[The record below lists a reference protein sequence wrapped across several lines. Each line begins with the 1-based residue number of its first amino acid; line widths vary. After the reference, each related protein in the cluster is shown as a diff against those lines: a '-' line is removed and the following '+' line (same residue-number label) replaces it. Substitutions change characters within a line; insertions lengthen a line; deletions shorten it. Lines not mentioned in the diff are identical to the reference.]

1 MKISYA
7 VTVCNEIKEIQELI
21 PHLLE
26 FKRSQDEVV
35 VLYDNNGTSEVFDYL
50 QSVYLQSVD
59 QIKLVCDNFDGH
71 FADWKNRLT
80 LLCSGDYIFQLDA
93 DELISH
99 EFIQSL
105 PELLEENSEVDLFW
119 VPRRNFVHGLTQE
132 HIQRWGWNVTEDGL
146 INWPDLQS
154 RIYRNSKSI
163 EEGSIKWENKVHEK
177 IVGAKTYA
185 VLPSAF
191 NILHVKDI
199 ERQERQNNYYDTL

>member
-1 MKISYA
+1 MKISYG
-7 VTVCNEIKEIQELI
+7 VTVCNEITEIQELI

-35 VLYDNNGTSEVFDYL
+35 VLYDNNGTKEVLDYL
-50 QSVYLQSVD
+50 QSVED
-59 QIKLVCDNFDGH
+59 IKLVCDNFDGH
-71 FADWKNRLT
+71 FANWKNKLT
-80 LLCSGDYIFQLDA
+80 LLCNGDYVFQIDA

-99 EFIQSL
+99 AFIQSL
-105 PELLEENSEVDLFW
+105 PEILEENSEIDLFW
-119 VPRRNFVHGLTQE
+119 VPRRNIVHGLTDA
-132 HIQRWGWNVTEDGL
+132 HIQKWGWNVNEEGL
-146 INWPDLQS
+146 VNWPDLQS

-177 IVGAKTYA
+177 IIGVKTYA